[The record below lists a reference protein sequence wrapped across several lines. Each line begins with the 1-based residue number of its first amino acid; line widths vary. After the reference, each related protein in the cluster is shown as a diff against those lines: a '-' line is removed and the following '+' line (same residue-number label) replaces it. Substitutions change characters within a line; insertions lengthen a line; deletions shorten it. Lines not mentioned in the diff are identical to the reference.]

1 MRRTRPVV
9 AAIVTSTVLLG
20 ACGSDGGSGTGDTPL
35 SGGTFTMAL
44 VTDPGS
50 ISPYKATGGTN
61 RQIFAFSYDTLVART
76 PDGKVVPR
84 LASSWQVTPDSV
96 TYTLRKDVT
105 CEDGTPLTASA
116 VAADFNYIK
125 DPKTLSAWVNLTV
138 PVPYTVSSDDAA
150 ATFTIKTAKPF
161 GFLLEGAGSLPI
173 VCPGGLSNPDSIE
186 HDSNGTGPYKV
197 TNYVPGESYTL
208 EARDG
213 YKWGPGGATN
223 SEPGSPKTVKIVFV
237 QNESTAANQLV
248 SGQINAV
255 QVTGPDRERL
265 DADKSLKRVDI
276 PVIVGEL
283 NANEAAGRLLADEQ
297 VRLAAAGALDR
308 TPIAKVGTNN
318 QGAVATNMI
327 VVKPVA
333 CPGDETTGALP
344 DFNVDTAKKTLDSA
358 GWTPGS
364 DGIRQKD
371 GKKLVLRLI
380 YQIGA
385 PQTVSAVELI
395 AQQWKAVGI
404 GAELKGLA
412 QAAFLEALYT
422 THDFDIFYSGIN
434 VEFPFM
440 MTTFYGGAPTDKGS
454 RNAGG
459 IANKEFESLS
469 EQALAVGGAQG
480 CALWKQAHQSLL
492 KRADVVPISV
502 GNRPFYTRKA
512 TLETVGLHAVPTSI
526 RLYA

>member
-1 MRRTRPVV
+1 MKRRYPFA
-9 AAIVTSTVLLG
+9 AAIATASIVLG
-20 ACGSDGGSGTGDTPL
+20 ACGGGTVDSGDGTPL

-50 ISPYKATGGTN
+50 IHPYKATGGTN

-84 LASSWQVTPDSV
+84 LATEWKVTPDSV

-105 CEDGTPLTASA
+105 CEDGTPLTADA

-138 PVPYTVSSDDAA
+138 PMPYTVSSDA
-150 ATFTIKTAKPF
+150 ATGTVTIKTDRPF

-173 VCPGGLSNPDSIE
+173 VCPAGLANPTSIE
-186 HDSNGTGPYKV
+186 HASNGTGPYKV
-197 TNYVPGESYTL
+197 TRYVAGDHYML
-208 EARDG
+208 EAREG
-213 YKWGPGGATN
+213 YKWGPGGVTN
-223 SEPGSPKTVKIVFV
+223 AEPGSPKTVKIVFV

-255 QVTGPDRERL
+255 QITGPDRERL
-265 DADKSLKRVDI
+265 DADKSLKRFDI

-283 NANEAAGRLLADEQ
+283 NSNQAAGRLLADQ
-297 VRLAAAGALDR
+297 QIRIAAAAALDR
-308 TPIAKVGTNN
+308 APVAKVGTNN
-318 QGAVATNMI
+318 QGTVATNML

-333 CPGDETTGALP
+333 CPGDETTGVLP
-344 DFNVDTAKKTLDSA
+344 DFNQDTAKQTLESA
-358 GWTPGS
+358 GWAMGS
-364 DGIRQKD
+364 DGVRQKD
-371 GKKLVLRLI
+371 GKKLTLRLI

-404 GAELKGLA
+404 GTDLKGLA

-422 THDFDIFYSGIN
+422 TGDFDIFYSGIN

-440 MTTFYGGAPTDKGS
+440 MTTFYGGGSPSKGS
-454 RNAGG
+454 RNAGN
-459 IANKEFESLS
+459 IANQEFESLS
-469 EQALAVGGAQG
+469 AQALSVGGAEG
-480 CALWKQAHQSLL
+480 CDLWKRAHQSLL
-492 KRADVVPISV
+492 RRADVVPISV
-502 GNRPFYTRKA
+502 GNRPFYTAKA
-512 TLETVGLHAVPTSI
+512 TMETVGLHAVPTSI
-526 RLYA
+526 RLHK

>member
-1 MRRTRPVV
+1 M
-9 AAIVTSTVLLG
+9 
-20 ACGSDGGSGTGDTPL
+20 
-35 SGGTFTMAL
+35 
-44 VTDPGS
+44 
-50 ISPYKATGGTN
+50 
-61 RQIFAFSYDTLVART
+61 
-76 PDGKVVPR
+76 
-84 LASSWQVTPDSV
+84 
-96 TYTLRKDVT
+96 
-105 CEDGTPLTASA
+105 
-116 VAADFNYIK
+116 
-125 DPKTLSAWVNLTV
+125 
-138 PVPYTVSSDDAA
+138 
-150 ATFTIKTAKPF
+150 
-161 GFLLEGAGSLPI
+161 
-173 VCPGGLSNPDSIE
+173 
-186 HDSNGTGPYKV
+186 
-197 TNYVPGESYTL
+197 
-208 EARDG
+208 EAREG
-213 YKWGPGGATN
+213 YKWGPDGATN
-223 SEPGSPKTVKIVFV
+223 SAPGSPKTVKIVFV

-255 QVTGPDRERL
+255 QVTGPDRARL
-265 DADKSLKRVDI
+265 DADKTLKRFDI

-283 NANEAAGRLLADEQ
+283 NANEAAGRILADEQ
-297 VRLAAAGALDR
+297 VRLATASALDR
-308 TPIAKVGTNN
+308 APVAKVGTNN
-318 QGAVATNMI
+318 LGEVATNMI

-344 DFNVDTAKKTLDSA
+344 DFNVDNAKRTLEAA
-358 GWTPGS
+358 GWVAGS
-364 DGIRQKD
+364 DGIREKG

-395 AQQWKAVGI
+395 SQQWKAAGI
-404 GAELKGLA
+404 GTELKGLA

-469 EQALAVGGAQG
+469 AQALGVGGAEG

-492 KRADVVPISV
+492 KRADVIPISV
-502 GNRPFYTRKA
+502 GNRPFYARKA

-526 RLYA
+526 RLSA

>member
-1 MRRTRPVV
+1 MKRRNPVA
-9 AAIVTSTVLLG
+9 AAIVAASVLLG
-20 ACGSDGGSGTGDTPL
+20 ACGGGGDDGTSSGL
-35 SGGTFTMAL
+35 KSGGTFTMAL

-61 RQIFAFSYDTLVART
+61 RQIFAFAYDTLVART
-76 PDGKVVPR
+76 AEGKIVPR
-84 LASSWQVTPDSV
+84 LATSWDVTPNSV
-96 TYTLRKDVT
+96 TFTLRKGVT
-105 CEDGTPLTASA
+105 CEDGTPLTPKVIAD
-116 VAADFNYIK
+116 DFNYIK

-138 PVPYTVSSDDAA
+138 PVPYTVASDDAA
-150 ATFTIKTAKPF
+150 GTFTITTQTPF

-173 VCPGGLSNPDSIE
+173 VCPAGRDKPESIE
-186 HDSNGTGPYKV
+186 HKSNGTGPY
-197 TNYVPGESYTL
+197 TITEYVAGDHYTFQ
-208 EARDG
+208 AREG
-213 YKWGPGGATN
+213 YAWGPDGATN

-255 QVTGPDRERL
+255 QVTGPDRARL
-265 DADKSLKRVDI
+265 DANKALKRFDI

-283 NANEAAGRLLADEQ
+283 TPNQAPGRVFADPQ
-297 VRLAAAGALDR
+297 LRIAAATALDR
-308 TPIAKVGTNN
+308 EPIAKVGTNN
-318 QGAVATNMI
+318 LGTVADNMI
-327 VVKPVA
+327 VEKPVA

-344 DFNVDTAKKTLDSA
+344 AHDPEAAKRALDAA
-358 GWTPGS
+358 GWAPGG
-364 DGIRQKD
+364 DGIRAKG
-371 GKKLVLRLI
+371 GKKLNIQLI

-404 GAELKGLA
+404 GTTLKGLA

-422 THDFDIFYSGIN
+422 TRDFDVFYSGIN

-440 MTTFYGGAPTDKGS
+440 MTTFFGGATPDKGG

-469 EQALAVGGAQG
+469 AQALAVGGAEG
-480 CALWKQAHQSLL
+480 CALWKQAHQALL
-492 KRADVVPISV
+492 KAGDAVPISA
-502 GNRPFYTRKA
+502 GSRPFYTNKA
-512 TLETVGLHAVPTSI
+512 TLETVGLHAVPASI
-526 RLYA
+526 RLYQ